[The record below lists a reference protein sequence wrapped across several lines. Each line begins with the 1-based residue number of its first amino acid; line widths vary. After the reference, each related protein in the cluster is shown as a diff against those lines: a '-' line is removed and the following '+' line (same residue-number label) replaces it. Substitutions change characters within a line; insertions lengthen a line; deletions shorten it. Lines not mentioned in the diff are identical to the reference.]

1 MLSRTLCS
9 MAQTVDWSGMCNP
22 QCKETTELK
31 FTFLSGN
38 HLQEVFPDITKS
50 KVSVDLTVLDA
61 T

>member
-1 MLSRTLCS
+1 MIDFTRYLGHCS

-38 HLQEVFPDITKS
+38 SPAGGLP
-50 KVSVDLTVLDA
+50 
-61 T
+61 